1 MAAKKKTTAK
11 KKTAAKAKTPAKKK
25 TTAAKKATKKATKK
39 STKKKVEQRTA
50 TAKKKTERRTTSKKK
65 KTSARA
71 ASARVSRDPSI
82 MPWAQRFKQ
91 ESSGPW
97 TCPKCGPLPL
107 RAQPLYGEDERHHCP
122 NLDCDKVVTLLTKE
136 DLEPTERRTGSW
148 PPQRN
153 KQRPGGGSPGSTE

>member
-1 MAAKKKTTAK
+1 MPTKKKTTAK
-11 KKTAAKAKTPAKKK
+11 KKTAAKPKTPAKKK
-25 TTAAKKATKKATKK
+25 TAAPKK
-39 STKKKVEQRTA
+39 STKKKAEQRTS
-50 TAKKKTERRTTSKKK
+50 TAKKKAERRTTSKKK
-65 KTSARA
+65 AKKKASGASGRA
-71 ASARVSRDPSI
+71 SRDPSI
-82 MPWAQRFKQ
+82 MPWSQRYKQ

-97 TCPKCGPLPL
+97 TCPKCGPLPV

-153 KQRPGGGSPGSTE
+153 KQRPGGGGPPASVE